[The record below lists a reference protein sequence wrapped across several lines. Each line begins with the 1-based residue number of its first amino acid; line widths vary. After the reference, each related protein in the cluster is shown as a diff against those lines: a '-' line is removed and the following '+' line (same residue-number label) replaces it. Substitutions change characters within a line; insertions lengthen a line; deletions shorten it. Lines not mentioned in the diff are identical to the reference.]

1 MVNLFKIK
9 TRKISTDIRKRLL
22 NGGLR
27 LSCFTGGEY
36 VIEDFG
42 GFETR
47 HVSTIR
53 LLTMALTIA
62 RKDIKNDFSVVI
74 NTTDYTRENT
84 PHLAYAKSEDK
95 TKVILIPDFIMDNWP
110 ACGIDDYMETVNA
123 MVAKSKERVVYDKL
137 FWIGNIATHKSRAI
151 LCELAQEDP
160 RIEAIAMDWQRNKFE
175 VLEKQP
181 STMFVSLPEH
191 CRYKYLIDI
200 QGAGYSGRAKILLFS
215 GRPLFL
221 VDRRW
226 HEYFYKD
233 IKPFVHYI
241 PVQEDLSDLTEKLD
255 WAEHHQKEAFRIAE
269 EAQNYAINNL
279 TREKAV
285 EYLANVLVEY
295 SNKYPLA

>member
-1 MVNLFKIK
+1 
-9 TRKISTDIRKRLL
+9 
-22 NGGLR
+22 
-27 LSCFTGGEY
+27 
-36 VIEDFG
+36 
-42 GFETR
+42 
-47 HVSTIR
+47 
-53 LLTMALTIA
+53 
-62 RKDIKNDFSVVI
+62 
-74 NTTDYTRENT
+74 
-84 PHLAYAKSEDK
+84 
-95 TKVILIPDFIMDNWP
+95 
-110 ACGIDDYMETVNA
+110 
-123 MVAKSKERVVYDKL
+123 
-137 FWIGNIATHKSRAI
+137 
-151 LCELAQEDP
+151 
-160 RIEAIAMDWQRNKFE
+160 MDWQRNKFE

-241 PVQEDLSDLTEKLD
+241 PVQEDLSDLIEKLD
-255 WAEHHQKEAFRIAE
+255 LADHHQKEAFRIAE